1 MIQDA
6 SITVQ
11 YCGISLE
18 VEGDYD
24 TDAGQFV
31 RGVMIK
37 HKGEDVSVWFDFQD
51 DETIIDKAD
60 AAYAAWLKEHAR
72 EMREGE

>member
-24 TDAGQFV
+24 TDARKFV
-31 RGVMIK
+31 KNVVIK
-37 HKGEDVSVWFDFQD
+37 HRGEAIDVFL
-51 DETIIDKAD
+51 DETIEAILAIAD
-60 AAYAAWLKEHAR
+60 PAYAAWLKERAR
-72 EMREGE
+72 ELREGR